1 MPLSARGTLRR
12 PVSAQSAPLKPIAP
26 IEPIAAVVDAFRSH
40 DVIGLQ
46 AGESHGDER
55 GPAFVISVMRDP
67 RFAAVG
73 VDVVMENG
81 SARYQGVIDRY
92 TRGEEVPYSELR
104 HVWDGKHEGEVGMS
118 SQRVS
123 GTAVQRTIA
132 VLGSAVFFVVAPCT
146 LAGLVPWSITGWQLR
161 PPFLGLELTRGIG
174 AIMILAGV
182 PGLVDAFARFALQGL
197 GTPAPIAPPRNLV
210 VTGLYRYVRNPIY
223 VAVVAIILGQA
234 VLMGDWRLI
243 VYGALWW
250 LVFHVAVVAYE
261 EPTLEQTFGK
271 EYEAFRAAVPRWIP
285 RMTPWRSK

>member
-1 MPLSARGTLRR
+1 MTTG
-12 PVSAQSAPLKPIAP
+12 
-26 IEPIAAVVDAFRSH
+26 
-40 DVIGLQ
+40 
-46 AGESHGDER
+46 
-55 GPAFVISVMRDP
+55 
-67 RFAAVG
+67 
-73 VDVVMENG
+73 N
-81 SARYQGVIDRY
+81 
-92 TRGEEVPYSELR
+92 
-104 HVWDGKHEGEVGMS
+104 HEGEVGIS

-161 PPFLGLELTRGIG
+161 PPFLGLGLTRGIG

-197 GTPAPIAPPRNLV
+197 GTPAPIAPTRNLV

-243 VYGALWW
+243 VYGALLW
-250 LVFHVAVVAYE
+250 LAFHVFVVAYE
-261 EPTLEQTFGK
+261 EPTLERTFG
-271 EYEAFRAAVPRWIP
+271 ESTRRSAPPSRAGYRG
-285 RMTPWRSK
+285 